1 MRFWTFPLLCTLSI
15 LLSSCELFRTTTR
28 SKPVSRQ
35 TSYRAPASRSTT
47 ASRPSYGGSSVSR
60 SYAGASAAASPATP
74 GKYALT
80 KKAEYNPKA
89 VRYDKQLVND
99 VINTAKSYGGTN
111 YRTGGGTSVG
121 LDCSGLVQ
129 VSFKQ
134 IGLKLPRTAAEQA
147 NVGQSI
153 SVSDLRPGDL
163 VFFNTEY
170 KGFGANRINHTGI
183 VTHINGSEG
192 VMFIHASSSRG
203 VIEDNLYNDYWQRG
217 FIKATRL
224 LD

>member
-1 MRFWTFPLLCTLSI
+1 MLSI

-28 SKPVSRQ
+28 SAPATRQ
-35 TSYRAPASRSTT
+35 TAGRAVHRPAAGNAGHVARSAGGTASSNM
-47 ASRPSYGGSSVSR
+47 ASRPYI
-60 SYAGASAAASPATP
+60 PM
-74 GKYALT
+74 T

-89 VRYDKQLVND
+89 VRYNNYVVND
-99 VINTAKSYGGTN
+99 LINTAKSYGGTN

-134 IGLKLPRTAAEQA
+134 IGLKLPRTASEQA
-147 NVGQSI
+147 VVGQTI
-153 SVSDLRPGDL
+153 HVNDLRPGDL
-163 VFFNTEY
+163 VFFNTDF
-170 KGFGANRINHTGI
+170 KGKSISKINHTGI
-183 VTHINGSEG
+183 VTHVNGDQE

-203 VIEDNLYNDYWQRG
+203 VIEDNLYADYWQRG

>member
-1 MRFWTFPLLCTLSI
+1 MLSI

-28 SKPVSRQ
+28 SAPATRQ
-35 TSYRAPASRSTT
+35 TAGRPVHRPAAGNAGHVARSAGGTASSNT
-47 ASRPSYGGSSVSR
+47 ASRPYI
-60 SYAGASAAASPATP
+60 PM
-74 GKYALT
+74 T

-89 VRYDKQLVND
+89 VRYNNYVVND
-99 VINTAKSYGGTN
+99 LINTAKSYGGTN

-134 IGLKLPRTAAEQA
+134 IGLKLPRTASEQA
-147 NVGQSI
+147 VVGQTI
-153 SVSDLRPGDL
+153 HVNDLRPGDL
-163 VFFNTEY
+163 VFFNTDF
-170 KGFGANRINHTGI
+170 KGKSISKINHTGI
-183 VTHINGSEG
+183 VTHVNGDQE

-203 VIEDNLYNDYWQRG
+203 VIEDNLYADYWQRG

>member
-1 MRFWTFPLLCTLSI
+1 MSFRIFPLLCMLSI

-28 SKPVSRQ
+28 S
-35 TSYRAPASRSTT
+35 APATRQT
-47 ASRPSYGGSSVSR
+47 ASRPGHRPVASNSGHVTRSAGGTASSN
-60 SYAGASAAASPATP
+60 AAAKPYIP
-74 GKYALT
+74 MT

-89 VRYDKQLVND
+89 VRYNNYVVND
-99 VINTAKSYGGTN
+99 LINTAKSYGGTG

-147 NVGQSI
+147 VVGQTI
-153 SVSDLRPGDL
+153 QVDELRPGDL
-163 VFFNTEY
+163 VFFNTDF
-170 KGFGANRINHTGI
+170 KGKSISKINHTGI
-183 VTHINGSEG
+183 VTHVNGNEG
-192 VMFIHASSSRG
+192 IMFIHASSSRG
-203 VIEDNLYNDYWQRG
+203 VIEDNLYADYWQRG

>member
-1 MRFWTFPLLCTLSI
+1 MSFRIFPLLCMLSI

-28 SKPVSRQ
+28 S
-35 TSYRAPASRSTT
+35 APASRQT
-47 ASRPSYGGSSVSR
+47 ASRPAHRPSGNSGHVTRSSGG
-60 SYAGASAAASPATP
+60 AASASTASKPYIP
-74 GKYALT
+74 MT

-89 VRYDKQLVND
+89 VRYQNQVVND
-99 VINTAKSYGGTN
+99 LINTAKSYGGTG

-147 NVGQSI
+147 VVGQTI
-153 SVSDLRPGDL
+153 AVEELRPGDL
-163 VFFNTEY
+163 VFFNTDF
-170 KGFGANRINHTGI
+170 KGKSISKINHTGI
-183 VTHINGSEG
+183 VTHVKGEEG
-192 VMFIHASSSRG
+192 IMFIHASSSRG
-203 VIEDNLYNDYWQRG
+203 VIEDNLYADYWQRG